1 MPVRGLVRT
10 KMWLGFKIG
19 AFNTVRLLKA
29 ATLSAFFVQIRH
41 CFQQLQKIARH
52 FSTRHIPVSFLAA

>member
-1 MPVRGLVRT
+1 
-10 KMWLGFKIG
+10 MWLGFKIG